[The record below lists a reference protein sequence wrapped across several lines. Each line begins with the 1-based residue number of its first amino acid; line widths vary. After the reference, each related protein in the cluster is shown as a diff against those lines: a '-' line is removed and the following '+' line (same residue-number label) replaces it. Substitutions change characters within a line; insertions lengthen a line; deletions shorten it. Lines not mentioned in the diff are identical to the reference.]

1 MNTKKRKRNISRNYF
16 LFNISIRKR
25 LPILIT
31 FLLLLVIIIFS
42 LASFNNLKKISLEG
56 GKERLNALVTEFSS
70 LFQQSTNVFLNTVES
85 AANSNSIK
93 TYIKS
98 NRTKDKT
105 DAIEELNILSSK
117 VDTLSLLVELRDADK
132 NRILTS
138 TFIKK
143 NIEPDAEFL
152 NKYLVPGKSTISKF
166 YILERHIYWAATA
179 PVMKNEKTIG
189 YITKWRLVLA
199 SPGAIKQL
207 SKLLGSNA
215 LLYVGNI
222 NGNLWYN
229 LSEIIP
235 NPPVTM
241 RGKQG
246 IVEYSRVKGS
256 PLIAQTKQIPGT
268 EWMVLI
274 ELSKNKILYPSQ
286 EFLSNMLL
294 IGLLLI
300 LGGILLAIMMSRRI
314 TKPLNLLTR
323 ASSNIASGDYSSFVD
338 IKQND
343 ELGELASSFNFML
356 TKVNESQ
363 KNLHSSLKEKEVLLK
378 EIHHRVKNNLQIISS
393 LLNLQ
398 TSFLKEEESIQA
410 IESSRN
416 RIRSMAIVHEKLY
429 QTENFVQIN
438 FKDYVHELVKN
449 LANSYK
455 SENDVIYKIEVE
467 TTFANIDLATSL
479 GLIIT
484 ELIANSVKHAFIG
497 IKNDSKNEIIIGG
510 NLINDNCYKL
520 IFKDNGVGLPKD
532 YDINSSESLGLQL
545 VTSLVEQING
555 TVSVDNTSGT
565 QYDIT
570 FNLNNKNITSKEP
583 VNLKE
588 NWSI

>member
-1 MNTKKRKRNISRNYF
+1 MNTKKRKRNYF
-16 LFNISIRKR
+16 LNNFSIRKR

-98 NRTKDKT
+98 NGTKDKT
-105 DAIEELNILSSK
+105 DAAEELNILSSK
-117 VDTLSLLVELRDADK
+117 VDTLSLMVELRDADK
-132 NRILTS
+132 NRVLTS

-152 NKYLVPGKSTISKF
+152 NKYLIPGKPTISKF
-166 YILERHIYWAATA
+166 YILEKHIYWAATA
-179 PVMKNEKTIG
+179 PVMKDEKTIG

-199 SPGAIKQL
+199 SPGVIKQL

-215 LLYVGNI
+215 LLYIGNS

-229 LSEIIP
+229 LSDIIP
-235 NPPVTM
+235 NPPVNM

-246 IVEYSRVKGS
+246 IVEYSRMKGS
-256 PLIAQTKQIPGT
+256 PLIAQTKEIPGT

-286 EFLSNMLL
+286 EFLGNMLL
-294 IGLLLI
+294 IGLILI
-300 LGGILLAIMMSRRI
+300 LGGILLAIMMSRSI

-323 ASSNIASGDYSSFVD
+323 ASSNIASGDYSSFVN

-343 ELGELASSFNFML
+343 ELGKLASSFNFML

-363 KNLHSSLKEKEVLLK
+363 KNLQSSLKEKEVLLK

-467 TTFANIDLATSL
+467 TTFVNIDLATSL

-484 ELIANSVKHAFIG
+484 ELISNSVKHAFIVNNG
-497 IKNDSKNEIIIGG
+497 SKNEIVLGG

-520 IFKDNGVGLPKD
+520 IFKDNGIGLPKD
-532 YDINSSESLGLQL
+532 FDINSSESLGLQL

-555 TVSVDNTSGT
+555 TITAENISGT
-565 QYDIT
+565 QYEIT